1 MSFDPP
7 PKRTPAASASSTRP
21 TTPSDPAKTTWKDK
35 MKTRGAAWGKVAV
48 EKGVKISDNIGGRVN
63 DIAEKRFGT
72 EAFWP
77 VTGDFP
83 REMDK
88 CARILRA
95 FTVDGIVTEEKEKP
109 DPSSPDDS
117 KKKKKIKVIRKIPP
131 SVIASAKGLA
141 IFTSMRTGIAPFGGA
156 GGAGV
161 VVARLP
167 DGSWSAPASISPNN
181 LSAGFLLGVDVYDC
195 VLVIRTQ
202 EALDS
207 FKTHKVTIGAELAV
221 AAGPYGAGAAVE
233 AGKERAPLFSYVKSR
248 GVYAG
253 VEVVGQ
259 VFVERFDENGA
270 MYHWPGVKAGDILSG
285 KVKVPLEAASL
296 QSALKDAETGRAQAL
311 KGDSLDIVVQEST
324 DLELNEGETLKLP
337 LTPDQTDGHEH
348 ESDPETERLHHAV
361 QTGSHNP
368 SRTNS
373 PPLPPLVAPVPVHAH
388 QNEGATRGKGGR
400 LVPPPLPGRNPN
412 RPNLEHLQHSSRSRY
427 SDALDGQDVV
437 DSPTSIRYDAPSGP
451 PPDHLLPP
459 AHIDSHQPG
468 QAQHH
473 SPLAVPPPPSASSTL
488 VPEHSDGPPRQG
500 TEELPPAYSDD
511 IGGGAT
517 TASTYPREKK
527 APLDSG
533 LIPADAMGA
542 DGQPMSESERR
553 EWEEFLS
560 SGDNPTAA
568 AGPSGGRDVQG
579 LTESMDDTHLYEDA
593 RHVHGTQERY
603 DSLKNPYDEDGK
615 GKGKEEREDSLK
627 NPF

>member
-7 PKRTPAASASSTRP
+7 PRRTPAASAPSTRP
-21 TTPSDPAKTTWKDK
+21 TTPSASDPSTPTWKDK
-35 MKTRGAAWGKVAV
+35 VKARGAVWGKKAMD
-48 EKGVKISDNIGGRVN
+48 KGVKISDNIGGRVN

-83 REMDK
+83 KEMDK

-109 DPSSPDDS
+109 DPSSPDDT
-117 KKKKKIKVIRKIPP
+117 KKKKKVKVIRKIPP

-141 IFTSMRTGIAPFGGA
+141 IFTSMRTGFAPFGGA

-161 VVARLP
+161 VVAKLP

-181 LSAGFLLGVDVYDC
+181 LSAGFLIGVDVYDC

-207 FKTHKVTIGAELAV
+207 FKTHKVTLGAELAV

-259 VFVERFDENGA
+259 VFVERFDENGM

-285 KVKVPLEAASL
+285 KVKVPIEAASL
-296 QSALKDAETGRAQAL
+296 QSALKDAETGRAQSL

-324 DLELNEGETLKLP
+324 DLQLNEGETLKLP
-337 LTPDQTDGHEH
+337 PTPDQTDGHEH
-348 ESDPETERLHHAV
+348 ESDPETERIHHAI
-361 QTGSHNP
+361 QAGSHNP

-373 PPLPPLVAPVPVHAH
+373 PPLPLVAPVPQHA
-388 QNEGATRGKGGR
+388 GGMTKGKGGR

-412 RPNLEHLQHSSRSRY
+412 RPNLEHLQHSSQSRY
-427 SDALDGQDVV
+427 SDAMDGQDMV
-437 DSPTSIRYDAPSGP
+437 DSPSSIRYDAPSGL

-459 AHIDSHQPG
+459 ARIESHHP
-468 QAQHH
+468 
-473 SPLAVPPPPSASSTL
+473 SPLGAPPPPSATSTL
-488 VPEHSDGPPRQG
+488 VPGYDDAPPRAE
-500 TEELPPAYSDD
+500 TEEFPPAYSDD
-511 IGGGAT
+511 IGVVAGST
-517 TASTYPREKK
+517 TAYPQEKK
-527 APLDSG
+527 APLESG
-533 LIPADAMGA
+533 LVPPDAMGS

-560 SGDNPTAA
+560 SGGDNHASS
-568 AGPSGGRDVQG
+568 GPSASAGGVQG
-579 LTESMDDTHLYEDA
+579 LTTSMEDHHLYENNDRR
-593 RHVHGTQERY
+593 RHEEREE
-603 DSLKNPYDEDGK
+603 SLQNPYGDEEEGGSGK
-615 GKGKEEREDSLK
+615 GKGKQEREDSLQ